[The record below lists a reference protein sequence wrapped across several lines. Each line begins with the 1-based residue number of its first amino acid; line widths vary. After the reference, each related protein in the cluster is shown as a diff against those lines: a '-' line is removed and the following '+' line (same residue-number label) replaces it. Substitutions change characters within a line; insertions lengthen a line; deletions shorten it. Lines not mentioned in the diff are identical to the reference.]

1 MGRERFLAD
10 HGYAEA
16 RAYLLQYE
24 GRSYDSKA
32 IIGVAHGYLSGREP
46 LRSDEFTGGEQ
57 NVVRRLRLLGFHV
70 TTSNDEP
77 ETPASSAG

>member
-16 RAYLLQYE
+16 RAYLLQHE

-32 IIGVAHGYLSGREP
+32 IIGVAHGYLPGREP
-46 LRSDEFTGGEQ
+46 LRSAEFTGGEQ
-57 NVVRRLRLLGFHV
+57 HVARRLRSLGFHV
-70 TTSNDEP
+70 TTSHVDP